1 MIDAHCHLEQKDYNK
16 DRDEVIAR
24 CREKMDAVVTS
35 CAYPDDFDLTI
46 SLKKQYPDFIY
57 VCVGIHPEYIKE
69 LKQEQKDELI
79 EKIKGN
85 KDLISG
91 IGEVGL
97 DYYWIKEEDF
107 RERQKQMFKEFIGL
121 AKELNKPI
129 VIHSRD
135 AHEDT
140 LDILEE
146 AKAERVLLHLWG
158 ANQLVGRIIENRWNV
173 SFGPI
178 LLRSKKHKK
187 ICRDMPL
194 DKIMLETD
202 SPWFG
207 ENGQRNEP
215 TSVEK
220 VIERIA
226 KIKKLEANEV
236 DIATTQNAKKFFG
249 IGG

>member
-1 MIDAHCHLEQKDYNK
+1 MIDAHCHLEQKDYNP
-16 DRDEVIAR
+16 DRDEVIKR
-24 CREKMDAVVTS
+24 CQKKMDAIVTS
-35 CAYPDDFDLTI
+35 CAHPDDFDLTL

-57 VCVGIHPEYIKE
+57 ISIGLHPEYIKE
-69 LKQEQKDELI
+69 LKPEQKTTLI
-79 EKIKGN
+79 EKIKTN
-85 KDLISG
+85 KDSISA
-91 IGEVGL
+91 IGEIGL
-97 DYYWIKEEDF
+97 DYYWTKEEEW
-107 RERQKQMFKEFIGL
+107 RKRQKEMFKEFIEL
-121 AKELNKPI
+121 AEELKKPI

-146 AKAERVLLHLWG
+146 TKAKHVLLHLWG
-158 ANQLVGRIIENRWNV
+158 ANQQVPRIIKNNWNV

-194 DKIMLETD
+194 EKIMLETD

-207 ENGQRNEP
+207 ENRQRNEP

-220 VIERIA
+220 VIARIA
-226 KIKKLEANEV
+226 EIKKLDPKEI
-236 DIATTQNAKKFFG
+236 DKATTQNAKKFFA
-249 IGG
+249 IE